1 MILKHGKKIH
11 IPHPHACVVHIYIY
25 IYISISAGCCMRVKL
40 AGIQVELYYLVTHVA
55 SSNSRA
61 MPMVAHLF
69 LINKINCVPLRIH
82 PQLACWYK
90 RAAHVNDP
98 WWLPD
103 CSKVIIITR
112 TRMSPC
118 TFFAYVVRTG
128 STWRPTWKGSTYF
141 TPAGWWNYLGV
152 PSQLHWCSTYIYR
165 YIQI

>member
-1 MILKHGKKIH
+1 MVKRYIFRIRM
-11 IPHPHACVVHIYIY
+11 HAWYIY

-82 PQLACWYK
+82 PQLDCCYK
-90 RAAHVNDP
+90 RAAHVNERRP
-98 WWLPD
+98 VLPE
-103 CSKVIIITR
+103 CSLVIFTL
-112 TRMSPC
+112 TMSPC

-141 TPAGWWNYLGV
+141 TPAGCC
-152 PSQLHWCSTYIYR
+152 Q
-165 YIQI
+165 

>member
-1 MILKHGKKIH
+1 MVKRYIFRIRM
-11 IPHPHACVVHIYIY
+11 HAWYIY

-90 RAAHVNDP
+90 RAAHFNPLV
-98 WWLPD
+98 LPVEYF
-103 CSKVIIITR
+103 SKVIFTHTR
-112 TRMSPC
+112 GISRC

-128 STWRPTWKGSTYF
+128 YPWQPT
-141 TPAGWWNYLGV
+141 
-152 PSQLHWCSTYIYR
+152 
-165 YIQI
+165 

>member
-1 MILKHGKKIH
+1 MVKRYIFRIRM
-11 IPHPHACVVHIYIY
+11 HAWYIY

-82 PQLACWYK
+82 PQLDCWYM
-90 RAAHVNDP
+90 RAAHVNP
-98 WWLPD
+98 PAGGLPD
-103 CSKVIIITR
+103 FSTVIFNR
-112 TRMSPC
+112 TIGISRC

-141 TPAGWWNYLGV
+141 TLAG
-152 PSQLHWCSTYIYR
+152 C
-165 YIQI
+165 

>member
-25 IYISISAGCCMRVKL
+25 ISISAGCCIRVKL

-90 RAAHVNDP
+90 RAAHVNP
-98 WWLPD
+98 LGLPED
-103 CSKVIIITR
+103 ISMVIFTR
-112 TRMSPC
+112 TRGISRC
-118 TFFAYVVRTG
+118 TFFAYVVRTE
-128 STWRPTWKGSTYF
+128 STWRRTWKASTYL
-141 TPAGWWNYLGV
+141 TVAGWWYLGV

>member
-1 MILKHGKKIH
+1 MVKRYIFRIRM
-11 IPHPHACVVHIYIY
+11 HAWYIY

-82 PQLACWYK
+82 PQLACCYK
-90 RAAHVNDP
+90 RAAHVNERRP
-98 WWLPD
+98 GLPE
-103 CSKVIIITR
+103 CSRVIIITR
-112 TRMSPC
+112 TRMSPW

-128 STWRPTWKGSTYF
+128 STWRRKASTYLKL
-141 TPAGWWNYLGV
+141 AGW
-152 PSQLHWCSTYIYR
+152 
-165 YIQI
+165 